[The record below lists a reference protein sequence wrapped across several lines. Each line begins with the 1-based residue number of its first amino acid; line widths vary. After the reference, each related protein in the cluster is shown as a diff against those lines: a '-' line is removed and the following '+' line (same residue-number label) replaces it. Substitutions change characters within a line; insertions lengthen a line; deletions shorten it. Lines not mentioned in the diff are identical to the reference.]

1 MDNPSPNDR
10 PSTPTDQPTRPR
22 NAEPVRERQRSTT
35 RRGTV
40 RRRLP
45 MTPDS
50 DSRKPLYDT
59 STLKY

>member
-22 NAEPVRERQRSTT
+22 NAEPVRRRPRST

-50 DSRKPLYDT
+50 VSEKPLYDT